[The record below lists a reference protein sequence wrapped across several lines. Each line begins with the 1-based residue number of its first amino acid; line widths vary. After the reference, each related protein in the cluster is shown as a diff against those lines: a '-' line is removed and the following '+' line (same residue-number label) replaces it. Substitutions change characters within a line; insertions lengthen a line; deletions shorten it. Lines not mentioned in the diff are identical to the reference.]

1 MLLRCAGLTGKRV
14 KMMNKK
20 NVLTVCILLV
30 FIPTLVLVG
39 AIAFK
44 EKMYAFLSLV
54 VAIVSCVPLFYAF
67 ERKDT
72 TASELTVLAVLIA
85 MSAVGRFVF
94 AWIPGFKPV
103 TAITVIIAVWLG
115 KEAGFVVGS
124 LSAVISNFYFGQG
137 PWTPFQMLSW
147 GLIGFIA
154 GVVSKPLLKSRA
166 LLCLYGAFAGVFY
179 SAAMDVWTTVWADGY
194 FNITRYLAS
203 LVVAAPAT
211 VSYAV
216 SNVIFIWLLA
226 KPFGEK
232 LSRLKKKYGLFSVN
246 EKK

>member
-1 MLLRCAGLTGKRV
+1 MK
-14 KMMNKK
+14 KK
-20 NVLTVCILLV
+20 NLFTVCIC
-30 FIPTLVLVG
+30 LVLIPAVVFLG
-39 AIAFK
+39 AVAFK
-44 EKMYAFLSLV
+44 EKLYAFLSLV
-54 VAIVSCVPLFYAF
+54 VAVISCVPLFYAF
-67 ERKDT
+67 ERRDN
-72 TASELTVLAVLIA
+72 TATELTVLAVLIA
-85 MSAVGRFVF
+85 MSAVSRFVF

-103 TAITVIIAVWLG
+103 TAITVIVAVWLG

-154 GVVSKPLLKSRA
+154 GALSKPLSRNKV
-166 LLCLYGAFAGVFY
+166 LLCLYGAFAGVMY

-194 FNITRYLAS
+194 FNITRYFAS
-203 LVVAAPAT
+203 LIVAAPAT

-216 SNVIFIWLLA
+216 SNVLFILLLA

-232 LSRLKKKYGLFSVN
+232 LSRLKKKYGLFAV
-246 EKK
+246 KMK